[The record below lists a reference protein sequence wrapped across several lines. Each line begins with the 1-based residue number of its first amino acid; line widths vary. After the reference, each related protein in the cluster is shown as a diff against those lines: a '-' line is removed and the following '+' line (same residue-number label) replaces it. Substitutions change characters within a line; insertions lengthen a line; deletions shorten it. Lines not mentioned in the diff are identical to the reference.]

1 MSNTPMLANCVQI
14 EMGKTFETITKKINF
29 YLFNYNF
36 FHFYVVE
43 TCSKV
48 GF

>member
-1 MSNTPMLANCVQI
+1 MNNTPMLANWVQI
-14 EMGKTFETITKKINF
+14 EMGKTFQAIKSFLKN
-29 YLFNYNF
+29 NYN
-36 FHFYVVE
+36 FYVVE